1 MKYIHA
7 ASAAVAAGLTI
18 LGASAGMAAALTIDK
33 QLILAEH
40 NKYRT
45 EVGVPPLAW
54 SDRLAAGAQRWADT
68 IALLDRMK
76 HSGTSRIGENLAYW
90 HGPNA
95 SLSTL
100 IGMWER
106 EKQLF
111 QLGTFPNVSRDG
123 NWRSVGHYTQMVWRA
138 TSEVGCAEAAG
149 AEEDILV
156 CRYSEAGNY
165 IGERPF

>member
-1 MKYIHA
+1 
-7 ASAAVAAGLTI
+7 
-18 LGASAGMAAALTIDK
+18 MAATLTIDK

-40 NKYRT
+40 NRYRA

-54 SDRLAAGAQRWADT
+54 SDKLAGGAQRWADT

-90 HGPNA
+90 RGPNA

-111 QLGTFPNVSRDG
+111 QPGTFPNVSRDG
-123 NWRSVGHYTQMVWRA
+123 NWRSVAHYTQMVWRD
-138 TSEVGCAEAAG
+138 TTRVGCG
-149 AEEDILV
+149 IGDNGKTDFLV
-156 CRYSEAGNY
+156 CWYNPQGNY
-165 IGERPF
+165 IGQMPY